1 MKVSTVSWIS
11 RDGNEAEVCVTDGVH
26 QILCFAHPFSGQA
39 GDVLYDPLFIVDPN
53 DIVKENPGREE
64 VIQEINV
71 FSCKLF
77 GQLQNKN
84 SGLLRIGNIFFELDE
99 NLIPGDIYS
108 GDVISFSCNRVDV

>member
-77 GQLQNKN
+77 G
-84 SGLLRIGNIFFELDE
+84 
-99 NLIPGDIYS
+99 
-108 GDVISFSCNRVDV
+108 